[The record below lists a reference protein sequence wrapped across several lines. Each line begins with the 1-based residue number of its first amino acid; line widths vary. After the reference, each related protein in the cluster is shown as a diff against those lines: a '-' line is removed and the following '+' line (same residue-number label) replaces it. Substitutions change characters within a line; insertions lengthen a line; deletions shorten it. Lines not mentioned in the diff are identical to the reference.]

1 MMIAKR
7 NIEHLENEYNPERDL
22 ILDTPTVTWADY
34 KLLELVRDLYEE
46 IEQLKKQVAE
56 MNMALEGVYFRNN

>member
-1 MMIAKR
+1 MIAKR
-7 NIEHLENEYNPERDL
+7 NIEQLENEYNPGRDL

-34 KLLELVRDLYEE
+34 TLLELVKDLYEE

-56 MNMALEGVYFRNN
+56 MNAALEGVYFRNN